1 MRTGRV
7 PSVSRDVQFMAVAP
21 LNLRSPI
28 NFESGQPGAHRAAA
42 NAVETRAGC
51 TRELLARRI
60 IEMAERGERD
70 PRRLVDDALLHFA
83 DLKAR

>member
-1 MRTGRV
+1 MKRV
-7 PSVSRDVQFMAVAP
+7 IQNLLEEHREFWQA
-21 LNLRSPI
+21 LNLKSPI

>member
-1 MRTGRV
+1 MSIIASLAQTAFDPESIRV
-7 PSVSRDVQFMAVAP
+7 LETTFNAAWKT
-21 LNLRSPI
+21 LNS
-28 NFESGQPGAHRAAA
+28 SGSDF
-42 NAVETRAGC
+42 AVETRAGY